1 MLDDFVGTEHLSNSA
16 MEARLKGLD
25 KRYALGWFRGRD
37 GRVHCAIDE
46 EPVRSKFV
54 FGVSYREAM
63 APWVGGEGGV

>member
-1 MLDDFVGTEHLSNSA
+1 